1 MIRFFSSELLEA
13 KKIFQQEKNI
23 NLNEIIKK
31 LSAKKISVEYLE
43 HLHPH
48 TLQKARLEDNISLLA
63 GAIRCGE
70 TRLIDHV
77 FLMKRRPIIA
87 IDGPAAV
94 SYTHLTLPT
103 NREV

>member
-1 MIRFFSSELLEA
+1 MISFFSSELLKA
-13 KKIFQQEKNI
+13 KKNYQKEKKI
-23 NLNEIIKK
+23 NLNEITEK
-31 LSAKKISVEYLE
+31 LSAKKISIEYLE
-43 HLHPH
+43 HLHPN

-87 IDGPAAV
+87 IDGPAGSGKSTV
-94 SYTHLTLPT
+94 T
-103 NREV
+103 